1 MGRQGVKKIALILML
16 AFTITG
22 CRFSLEPSICDGCV
36 PPTYV
41 QDKNTTNETTAVI
54 YYYEESCYDEP
65 YYYAAEWCEW
75 YDDSTTCCVWYSD
88 GWYEEYCQ
96 SPIDYCWDYNGSF

>member
-1 MGRQGVKKIALILML
+1 MKKIALILML
-16 AFTITG
+16 AFTVTG

-75 YDDSTTCCVWYSD
+75 YDDGTKSIAKV
-88 GWYEEYCQ
+88 Q
-96 SPIDYCWDYNGSF
+96 SITVGIITEVFSLLS